1 MSSIMQETQR
11 VERALKA
18 MKTIGRD
25 CAFFNVRQLSRSLE
39 TIYDEAF
46 SPFGIGASQV
56 ALLWTIFA
64 NEPVA
69 LKTIARIAR
78 MDQTTVSRIVARAEG
93 QGLVEMQR
101 AEPDRR
107 QKLARLSA
115 LGRTYLASV
124 FPAWKSTQGRV
135 AAVIGAHALK
145 KMAATVNGIRR
156 SRSKRAAGHR
166 AVQQR

>member
-93 QGLVEMQR
+93 QGLVER
-101 AEPDRR
+101 RRDPSDRG
-107 QKLARLSA
+107 KLP
-115 LGRTYLASV
+115 
-124 FPAWKSTQGRV
+124 F
-135 AAVIGAHALK
+135 
-145 KMAATVNGIRR
+145 RR
-156 SRSKRAAGHR
+156 
-166 AVQQR
+166 